1 MKSKKKVLLVILD
14 GWGLSPTKVGNA
26 PFLAKTPVLDYVYAN
41 YPKTSLSASGLE
53 VGLNVGEPGNSEVGH
68 MSIGLGRVAM
78 QNLPRID
85 QAISSQEFFENPVL
99 NATMAKVIKQKSC
112 LHLIGLV
119 SDGGV
124 HSHLRHLITILEM
137 ARNKGV
143 KNICIHA
150 VTDGRDTPPEKAKI
164 FLQQIAEACNYLKVG
179 KIVTIVGRYYAM
191 DRDKNWEREKKAFD
205 LFISNIGSRYL
216 TVDEAIEANYKKKI
230 SDEFLEPCVI
240 GDGCPIKPGDS
251 VVFFNH
257 RSDRSKQMLMLFE
270 GRVKNF
276 VAPKGLDLVTM
287 TQYDEEQRAPVIFL
301 PQSMTNTLSE
311 AISKKGLT
319 QFHTAETEKFAHV
332 TYFLKAGVY
341 KLFPGEKDVVA
352 PSKKVSSYD
361 KLPEMSSKEITEQ
374 VNFAMKKSYDF
385 IVVNYANGDMVG
397 HTGILPAGIKACE
410 AVDNCLGQILSNA
423 SALSYRVFITA
434 DHGNCEGMVN
444 ESTKSMS
451 KEHSTNPVPFV
462 FLDFVK
468 KPYAFVP
475 TVFKDDEYIQY
486 AVSTPI
492 GVLADVA
499 PSVLANL
506 DVKEPKEMSGMD
518 LSIAML

>member
-1 MKSKKKVLLVILD
+1 LKSNKKVLLIILD
-14 GWGLSPTKVGNA
+14 GWGLSPAKIGNA
-26 PFLAKTPVLDYVYAN
+26 PFLAKTPVLDYVYSS

-53 VGLNVGEPGNSEVGH
+53 VGLSAGEPGNSEVGH

-85 QAISSQEFFENPVL
+85 NAIASQEFFENPVL
-99 NATMAKVIKQKSC
+99 NGTMEKVKKNKGC

-124 HSHLRHLITILEM
+124 HSHIRHLITLLEM

-143 KNICIHA
+143 KDICVHA
-150 VTDGRDTPPEKAKI
+150 ITDGRDTPPEKAKI
-164 FLQQIAEACNYLKVG
+164 FLQQIAEACSYLKVG
-179 KIVTIVGRYYAM
+179 RIATIVGRYYAM
-191 DRDKNWEREKKAFD
+191 DRDKNWDRQKMAYD
-205 LFISNIGSRYL
+205 LFVSNTGERFL
-216 TVDEAIEANYKKKI
+216 TVDEAIDANYKNKV
-230 SDEFLEPCVI
+230 SDEFITPCVI
-240 GDGCPIKPGDS
+240 GDCCVVKPSDS
-251 VVFFNH
+251 IIFYNH
-257 RSDRSKQMLMLFE
+257 RSDRFRQLLMMFE
-270 GRVKNF
+270 GRVKGF
-276 VAPKGLDLVTM
+276 TAPKLLDMVSM
-287 TQYDEEQRAPVIFL
+287 TQYDEGQTTPIVFL

-311 AISKKGLT
+311 MISKKGLT

-341 KLFPGEKDVVA
+341 KLFSGEKDVVT
-352 PSKKVSSYD
+352 PSKKVPSYD
-361 KLPEMSSKEITEQ
+361 KIPEMSSKEITEQ
-374 VNFAMKKSYDF
+374 VNFAIKKSYNF

-397 HTGILPAGIKACE
+397 HTGVLPAGIKACE
-410 AVDNCLGQILSNA
+410 AVDSCLGQILSSSSAA
-423 SALSYRVFITA
+423 SYKVFITA
-434 DHGNCEGMVN
+434 DHGNCEGMINDV
-444 ESTKSMS
+444 TKSPS

-462 FLDFVK
+462 FLDFIK

-475 TVFKDDEYIQY
+475 TEYKEDDYMQY

-506 DVKEPKEMSGMD
+506 DVPLPKEMSGMD